1 MHGDHAP
8 SIACPPSLDEDRCFD
23 DVIVRQKLSKL
34 VFEKLW
40 HMIETAEL
48 APGDALPSERA
59 LMDRFKVGRPAVRE
73 ALQSMANKGLIT
85 INHGERSR
93 VNHLTAGMALHQIDD
108 MAKLL
113 LLHDPSA
120 LDHLKQLRKLLEA
133 GTTRLAA
140 AHCTARDAADLRAIL
155 ADQRSKL
162 DDEAAFI
169 EADIAFHLR
178 IAAISRNPL
187 IQTVT
192 QAMLGWLFEHYKP
205 MLRWSGREQTTM
217 REHDHL
223 VDLMEA
229 RDADGAE
236 AMMLAHL
243 NRSDPL
249 YDTTQDKGKRTR
261 KDLRV
266 RGAVK
271 QPATDRLNQ
280 RPAEGGD

>member
-1 MHGDHAP
+1 MQDDRADALA
-8 SIACPPSLDEDRCFD
+8 SPPSLDEDRGGE
-23 DVIVRQKLSKL
+23 DVIVRQKLSDL

-48 APGDALPSERA
+48 APGDTLPSERA

-93 VNHLTAGMALHQIDD
+93 VNRLTAGMALHQIDD

-113 LLHDPSA
+113 LLHEPAA

-140 AHCTARDAADLRAIL
+140 GHCTARDAADLRAIL

-162 DDEAAFI
+162 EDEAAFI
-169 EADIAFHLR
+169 EADIAFHVR

-192 QAMLGWLFEHYKP
+192 QAMLGWLFDHYKP

-223 VDLMEA
+223 VDLLA
-229 RDADGAE
+229 ANDADGAE

-249 YDTTQDKGKRTR
+249 YDTTQDKGIRTR
-261 KDLRV
+261 
-266 RGAVK
+266 
-271 QPATDRLNQ
+271 TDPRARAAESRPIKERPNQ
-280 RPAEGGD
+280 VPTEGGD